1 MIKLAFTHPRY
12 RAQLDANPREL
23 SGVEI
28 VYKGGTLIELEA
40 RAAALSPTVI
50 VAELGDLG
58 DEPVERVQLLLERT
72 RAKLVVVVW
81 AFARRDLVLA
91 LSSRPCVRPIQG
103 PLSLGNLRCQMLDLI
118 VRDLV
123 GVPAASPG
131 RPTTSTCPRCGER
144 VA

>member
-23 SGVEI
+23 SGVEV
-28 VYKGGTLIELEA
+28 VYKGGSLIDLEA
-40 RAAALSPTVI
+40 RAAELVPSVV

-58 DEPVERVQLLLERT
+58 DEPVERVQRLLERT
-72 RAKLVVVVW
+72 KAQLVVVVW

-91 LSSRPCVRPIQG
+91 LSNHPRVRPVQG
-103 PLSLGNLRCQMLDLI
+103 PLSLGNLRCQMLHLI

-123 GVPAASPG
+123 GDPASSPAG
-131 RPTTSTCPRCGER
+131 AATPTCPRCGER